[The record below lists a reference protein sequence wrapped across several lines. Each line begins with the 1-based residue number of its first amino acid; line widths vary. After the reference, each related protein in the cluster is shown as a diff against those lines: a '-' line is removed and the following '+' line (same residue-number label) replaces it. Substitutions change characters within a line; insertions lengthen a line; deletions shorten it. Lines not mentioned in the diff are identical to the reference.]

1 MVKKA
6 LLIGIN
12 YTGTDNSLN
21 GCINDVNNIR
31 NFLIENCG
39 YLKENVILITDNES
53 IKPTKDNMEK
63 HIRWLVDK
71 NIAGDTLFF
80 YYSGHGS
87 KLRDNSG
94 DENDGFDEVLV
105 PLDYEKSGIIS
116 DDWLSQNLINKVN
129 KDATLWCFTDC
140 CHSGTMVDL
149 KYNYK
154 SLCELK
160 NKSCVDKNYNPIEWS
175 DVFSFSIE
183 KSNEVNGNV
192 CLFSGCQDTQT
203 SADAT
208 INNKSQG
215 AFTFCLLEFLKSSR
229 YKNGNVKLRNILKE
243 INCRLK
249 INNFSQSSQLS
260 LSKKEDFEK
269 VFQL

>member
-12 YTGTDNSLN
+12 YTGTENSLN
-21 GCINDVNNIR
+21 GCINDVNHIKT
-31 NFLIENCG
+31 FLIENCG
-39 YLKENVILITDNES
+39 YLKENITLISDQES
-53 IKPTKDNMEK
+53 VKPTKDNMEK
-63 HIRWLVDK
+63 TIKSLVDK
-71 NIAGDTLFF
+71 NVAGDTLFF

-87 KLRDNSG
+87 KLKDYSG
-94 DENDGFDEVLV
+94 DENDGMDEVLV
-105 PLDYEKSGIIS
+105 PLDYEKAGIIS
-116 DDWLSQNLINKVN
+116 DDWLSLNLINKVN
-129 KDATLWCFTDC
+129 KDVTLWCFTDC

-160 NKSCVDKNYNPIEWS
+160 NKNSVDKNYNPSEWN

-183 KSNEVNGNV
+183 KSSEVPGNV
-192 CLFSGCQDTQT
+192 YLFSGCQDAET
-203 SADAT
+203 STDAS

-215 AFTFCLLEFLKSSR
+215 AFTFCLLEFLKSPKF
-229 YKNGNVKLRNILKE
+229 KNGNVKLRNILKE

-249 INNFSQSSQLS
+249 INGFCQNSQLS
-260 LSKKEDFEK
+260 LSKREDFEK